1 MKRDRLF
8 EQEYRDRMTQVA
20 PDLWN
25 RIESGL
31 NEHPR
36 RAEAGVPDEEMR
48 KGAGRILTFPRRGL
62 YGAAAAAAA
71 VLVILAGPGLM
82 EKNMGSGSGAESLAG
97 AAAYDGAAP
106 ETAAVTEMMEAE
118 DAMPEEMAGG
128 GMFAAAVPE
137 AGEEAP
143 GKMAA
148 GETFAET
155 MPAMLD
161 AMSEETAAEGAFAE
175 PEARLR
181 NTQLLCQATVRQIQ
195 YVEAADGQPARYR
208 YEVLVDAVYY
218 EADGG
223 SAGNAGEMQDAE
235 GVQDTGGAQSAG
247 EAQDAGEAQ
256 SAGEAQD
263 TAGKK
268 PAGVRTLT
276 VEIPAAGETEPEQ
289 NDLQMV
295 QGASYLLPLTR
306 HGDVWEPVLEDVPQ
320 IRRNEDGSYLFPDVY
335 RGLADGSRNGTFV
348 EDLVELIRE
357 SAKEQ

>member
-1 MKRDRLF
+1 M
-8 EQEYRDRMTQVA
+8 
-20 PDLWN
+20 
-25 RIESGL
+25 
-31 NEHPR
+31 
-36 RAEAGVPDEEMR
+36 
-48 KGAGRILTFPRRGL
+48 
-62 YGAAAAAAA
+62 
-71 VLVILAGPGLM
+71 
-82 EKNMGSGSGAESLAG
+82 
-97 AAAYDGAAP
+97 
-106 ETAAVTEMMEAE
+106 TEMMEAE

-155 MPAMLD
+155 MPAMLE

-195 YVEAADGQPARYR
+195 YVEAADGQAARYR

-235 GVQDTGGAQSAG
+235 GVQDTGGAQGGGSG
-247 EAQDAGEAQ
+247 SGMQ

-263 TAGKK
+263 TAGKE

-276 VEIPAAGETEPEQ
+276 VEIPAAEETEPEQ
-289 NDLQMV
+289 NALQMV

>member
-1 MKRDRLF
+1 
-8 EQEYRDRMTQVA
+8 
-20 PDLWN
+20 
-25 RIESGL
+25 
-31 NEHPR
+31 
-36 RAEAGVPDEEMR
+36 
-48 KGAGRILTFPRRGL
+48 
-62 YGAAAAAAA
+62 
-71 VLVILAGPGLM
+71 
-82 EKNMGSGSGAESLAG
+82 
-97 AAAYDGAAP
+97 
-106 ETAAVTEMMEAE
+106 
-118 DAMPEEMAGG
+118 MPEEMAGG
-128 GMFAAAVPE
+128 GTFAAAAPE

-155 MPAMLD
+155 MPAMLE

-223 SAGNAGEMQDAE
+223 SAGNAGEIQDAE

-247 EAQDAGEAQ
+247 EAQD
-256 SAGEAQD
+256 
-263 TAGKK
+263 TAGKE

-276 VEIPAAGETEPEQ
+276 VEIPAAEETEPEQ
-289 NDLQMV
+289 NALQMV